1 MKNKKR
7 ELTKRSPD
15 TNVWN
20 RARAHKWCCLRA
32 FNAEQKSW
40 QKIPS
45 KFNFIQLKL
54 LWSVLIFHEK
64 VLSLRFMT
72 HCCYIFRLRT
82 GLSFF
87 SSLLHTSIAHCKIFT
102 NREGKWERGVR
113 SFIICTSI
121 SVITFVLTVKFAL
134 RQNAGRYHTKH
145 TQATLRTWRADRKK
159 MHFNVNLIS
168 IKVELKKTLPNEK
181 LCHSNSNL
189 QTILKRWLL
198 QEKVLQP
205 WTITIMK
212 WTRW

>member
-1 MKNKKR
+1 MSSQNVHQTRMYGIEQEHISDAVCVHSMQNKRAGKKYRANLTLFSWNCFGRCLYFMKKCY
-7 ELTKRSPD
+7 LCASWHTVATSFDCVLVCLFSP
-15 TNVWN
+15 
-20 RARAHKWCCLRA
+20 
-32 FNAEQKSW
+32 
-40 QKIPS
+40 
-45 KFNFIQLKL
+45 
-54 LWSVLIFHEK
+54 
-64 VLSLRFMT
+64 
-72 HCCYIFRLRT
+72 
-82 GLSFF
+82 LSFTHP
-87 SSLLHTSIAHCKIFT
+87 SLTAKYSRIEKE
-102 NREGKWERGVR
+102 NERDRVR